1 MFETNANHEYIFSYN
16 PEKTLTEQEV
26 SKLAK
31 GMIALL
37 FRDYWATEKQREKIR
52 TKQNQDRQKAEEE
65 KRENY
70 PNTVIFAKQ
79 DKKEELA
86 LVEVKT
92 EKWYEKSN
100 RIFFANGEGKTIHN
114 QRNFKRVCF

>member
-1 MFETNANHEYIFSYN
+1 MGIAVLDVGTSSMRGILYTNQGKKQFTRQISYS
-16 PEKTLTEQEV
+16 PLYLGDGCVEQKPAV
-26 SKLAK
+26 WDNA
-31 GMIALL
+31 MAQIMRAC
-37 FRDYWATEKQREKIR
+37 A
-52 TKQNQDRQKAEEE
+52 QKAEEE

-92 EKWYEKSN
+92 EKWYEKV
-100 RIFFANGEGKTIHN
+100 IAFFRKWRRKDNT
-114 QRNFKRVCF
+114 